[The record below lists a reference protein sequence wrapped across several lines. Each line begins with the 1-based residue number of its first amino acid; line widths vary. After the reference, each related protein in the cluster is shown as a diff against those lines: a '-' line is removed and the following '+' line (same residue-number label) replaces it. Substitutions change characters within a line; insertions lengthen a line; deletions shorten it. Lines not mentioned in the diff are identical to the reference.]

1 MKLSNVT
8 QRSPE
13 WYALK
18 KGKIGG
24 TRFGQL
30 ISNRENRLEYE
41 LIDEALSDFL
51 FPDDYISDEMQF
63 GIDNEPIAREL
74 YSKQTG
80 IDFQEYGAI
89 LSDYSDIH
97 MASPDGMNN
106 GEVLE
111 IKCTENGAIHIQRFF
126 NGPEKSMI
134 PQIINYFA
142 VSDEVKRVHWIS
154 YCPNRT
160 ERTIVRFLFDR
171 SSVIGE
177 DRKGNPVT
185 IHDEALRGREL
196 IKNMEVQIILRLDTF
211 RF

>member
-51 FPDDYISDEMQF
+51 FPDDHISDEMQF

-80 IDFQEYGAI
+80 IDFQEFGAI

-97 MASPDGMNN
+97 MASPDGVA
-106 GEVLE
+106 GDEVLE

-154 YCPNRT
+154 YCPNRP
-160 ERTIVRFLFDR
+160 ERPIVRFLFER

-185 IHDEALRGREL
+185 ILDEAIRGREL
-196 IKNMEVQIILRLDTF
+196 IKNMEVQIILKLDKF